1 MKTRT
6 LALFALLALLIPA
19 LAGAQALTQPPNG
32 GNQRAT
38 VSQHLGLVR
47 VTIDYHSPDV
57 TGPQGESRRG
67 KIWGQLVPYGLANL
81 GYGTCTECPWRAG
94 ANEGTIFEVS
104 HDVEIQGQPLPA
116 GRYGLHMIPGEKEWT
131 IIFSRNALAWGSFF
145 YDPAEDALRV
155 TTTPRANEYREWLT
169 YEFTDRKLD
178 KATVAL
184 MWEDLAVPF
193 DIAVPRLVD
202 YYMDRMNQELEGA
215 AGFQWQNLDAAANYA
230 LQNGRNEKALEW
242 STRSVNDPFSGQA
255 NFTTLMTLSA
265 AQAAN
270 GRTAESAESAKNAIE
285 HPTATPGQIHNY
297 GRQLI
302 AQGKGQEALAA
313 YKVIQKRFGEQW
325 PVNVSMM
332 RGYSAVGNYK
342 EALKYAKKA
351 HEQAPDQ
358 VNKDNLANLI
368 KRLEKGE
375 DVN

>member
-1 MKTRT
+1 MRIKTIVISS
-6 LALFALLALLIPA
+6 LLALVLPVA
-19 LAGAQALTQPPNG
+19 AGAQSLTTPPNG

-38 VSQHLGLVR
+38 VTQYLGQVS

-57 TGPQGESRRG
+57 TSPQGQSRRG
-67 KIWGQLVPYGLANL
+67 QIWGQLVPYGLANL

-94 ANEGTIFEVS
+94 ANEGTTFEIS
-104 HDVEIQGQPLPA
+104 HDVAVQGKPLAA
-116 GRYGLHMIPGEKEWT
+116 GKYGLHMIPGENEWT
-131 IIFSRNALAWGSFF
+131 IIFSKNARAWGSFF

-155 TTTPRANEYREWLT
+155 TTTAKKNDYREWLT
-169 YEFTDRKLD
+169 YEFTDRQLD

-193 DIAVPRLVD
+193 EITVPNQVD
-202 YYMDRMNQELEGA
+202 YYMQQMEEELEGA
-215 AGFQWQNLDAAANYA
+215 AGFLWQNLDAAAQYA
-230 LQNGRNEKALEW
+230 LQNGRNEQALAW
-242 STRSVNDPFSGQA
+242 ATRSINDPFSGQA

-270 GRTAESAESAKNAIE
+270 GKATESAASAKQAIE
-285 HPTATPGQIHNY
+285 HPLATAGQIHNY

-302 AQGKGQEALAA
+302 AQGKAQEALDA
-313 YKVIQKRFGEQW
+313 YKVSQKRFGEQW

-351 HEQAPDQ
+351 HAQAPDQ
-358 VNKDNLANLI
+358 LNKDNLANLI
-368 KRLEKGE
+368 KKLENGE